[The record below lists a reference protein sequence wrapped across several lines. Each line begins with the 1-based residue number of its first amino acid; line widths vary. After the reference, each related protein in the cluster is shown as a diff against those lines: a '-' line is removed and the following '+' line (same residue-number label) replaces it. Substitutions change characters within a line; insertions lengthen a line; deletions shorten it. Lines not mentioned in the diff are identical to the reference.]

1 MVLIFCKLQFN
12 WAILCPAF
20 PTDSSN
26 LWSAYMF
33 GWMFI
38 KEFLLVLQHLLFSVT
53 EPQYRVKP
61 VGVSDVSL
69 VLSLWLVYLYS
80 LFHYKLISQGDFVSP
95 I

>member
-1 MVLIFCKLQFN
+1 
-12 WAILCPAF
+12 
-20 PTDSSN
+20 
-26 LWSAYMF
+26 MF

-69 VLSLWLVYLYS
+69 VLSL
-80 LFHYKLISQGDFVSP
+80 
-95 I
+95 